1 MGAQLRLSVT
11 MKKSIKDVSIVFGLL
26 TKKSGAHSLGT
37 RPNCNKRLIKAELR
51 NRVLKDQKMV
61 MLYIS
66 HADDTEHQARILRV
80 KQRIAENE
88 MASSLRITKITN
100 QLDKGK
106 GHVFQYSNVMKP
118 THGESSFSLIPV
130 SSANKDLS
138 KAGSSESSS
147 NVSEFSETT

>member
-1 MGAQLRLSVT
+1 
-11 MKKSIKDVSIVFGLL
+11 
-26 TKKSGAHSLGT
+26 
-37 RPNCNKRLIKAELR
+37 
-51 NRVLKDQKMV
+51 MV